1 MRPVSAFSWSHM
13 GPGIKISCP
22 NSSCSWIYLFY
33 WFHVIEICGG
43 SLLEYLTLS
52 WLWSLGE
59 ITECLG
65 GVALLEKEQH
75 SEQACRIYSL
85 TQLLLS
91 RVLPVWGWKMCSV
104 YFLLQSG
111 WHAFQPGC
119 TLSLWN
125 HKLSWKSFFSQVIFG
140 QKYFTTATGKH
151 LI

>member
-1 MRPVSAFSWSHM
+1 MIPH
-13 GPGIKISCP
+13 GPWNKDFMSQLLLSLDISVLLISCHWNMWRILIGILDP
-22 NSSCSWIYLFY
+22 QLVVVF
-33 WFHVIEICGG
+33 
-43 SLLEYLTLS
+43 
-52 WLWSLGE
+52 GE
-59 ITECLG
+59 ITESLG
-65 GVALLEKEQH
+65 GVALLEKVQH
-75 SEQACRIYSL
+75 SEQACRIHSL